1 VNYRP
6 EIDGMRAFAVLP
18 VIFFHAGFS
27 FFEGGFVGVD
37 IFFVISGYLITSIIL
52 KEISEKKFNLINF
65 YERRAR
71 RILPALFFVM
81 LICIPFSYIWLTP
94 DNYKDFGQSLVAVS
108 LFSSNFLFWVESGY
122 FDAAAELKPLLHTWS
137 LAVEEQ
143 YYILFPLYM
152 LFFWRYGIK
161 RNILFLSIIFLV
173 SIILSQRGSYY
184 TPHPFFYL
192 LPSRG
197 WEILMGVFISIY
209 LSIKSS
215 PKSLLLNQ
223 IFSILGFL
231 FIVIS
236 IFTFDTFTPHPSLFT
251 LLPTLGTVLII
262 FSAIPGTIM
271 YQLLSSKPLV
281 FIGLISYS
289 SYLWHQPL
297 LSFAKH
303 RILGDPSNFLLMI
316 MCFLSFIMGYFSWR
330 FIEKPFRNKNKF
342 SRNTIFLFSFIGL
355 LTFSIIGSIIH
366 LRYPVSRGIFDTEKI
381 EQLSKLRLERD
392 LINDNDCHNN
402 QSSGFQFQDKCYLD
416 YKTLIFGDSHAAD
429 VASSLSLSGFSNF
442 SRITGG
448 GCSLLPS
455 KNRKDCEINF
465 EAFMD
470 GYQKNIYDTI
480 VLISRYSNAE
490 LTLKH
495 LESVLEFWGQ
505 FDKTNII
512 ILSPRHEFPYSQD
525 FIRIKGG
532 DQYNIID
539 NSKEE
544 VFFQIL
550 SNLKIPNNVKIY
562 KNSDIICSL
571 DKNNSFNSQLCFFS
585 KNGIMYYSDSHH
597 FSKTGFE
604 VFGKRYSEFLSLY
617 IN

>member
-1 VNYRP
+1 MNYRP
-6 EIDGMRAFAVLP
+6 EIDGMRAIAVLP

-27 FFEGGFVGVD
+27 FFKGGFIGVD

-52 KEISEKKFNLINF
+52 KEITEKKFSLINF

-94 DNYKDFGQSLVAVS
+94 NNFKDFGQSLIAVS
-108 LFSSNFLFWVESGY
+108 LFSSNFLFWGESGY
-122 FDAAAELKPLLHTWS
+122 FNTAAELKPLLHTWS

-173 SIILSQRGSYY
+173 SIILSHWGAYY
-184 TPHPFFYL
+184 EPLASFYL
-192 LPSRG
+192 LPTRG

-209 LSIKSS
+209 LSIKSP
-215 PKSLLLNQ
+215 PKSLLINQ

-231 FIVIS
+231 FIIVS
-236 IFTFDTFTPHPSLFT
+236 IFIFDSDTPFPSLFT

-271 YQLLSSKPLV
+271 YHLLSSKPLV
-281 FIGLISYS
+281 FLGLISYS

-297 LSFAKH
+297 LSFAKN

-316 MCFLSFIMGYFSWR
+316 MCFLSIIMGYFSWR
-330 FIEKPFRNKNKF
+330 FVEKPFRNKNKF
-342 SRNTIFLFSFIGL
+342 SRNKIFLFSLIGL
-355 LTFSIIGSIIH
+355 LTFSLIGSIIH
-366 LRYPVSRGIFDTEKI
+366 LKNGFPISRGIFSKEKI
-381 EQLSKLRLERD
+381 EQLSKTKSERD
-392 LINDNDCHNN
+392 LITTNDCHNN
-402 QSSGFQFQDKCYLD
+402 QSSGFQFQDKCYLN

-429 VASSLSLSGFSNF
+429 VATSLSLSGFSNF
-442 SRITGG
+442 SQITGG
-448 GCSLLPS
+448 ACDLVPS

-465 EAFMD
+465 KAFID

-480 VLISRYSNAE
+480 VLINRYNYAP
-490 LTLKH
+490 LTIKY

-505 FDKTNII
+505 FDKANII
-512 ILSPRHEFPYSQD
+512 IVSPRHEFPFFQD

-532 DQYNIID
+532 DKYNIID

-544 VFFQIL
+544 KFFQIL
-550 SNLKIPNNVKIY
+550 ANLKIPNNIKIY
-562 KNSDIICSL
+562 KNSDITSPL
-571 DKNNSFNSQLCFFS
+571 NKNNFFNSQLCYFS
-585 KNGIMYYSDSHH
+585 KDGIMYYSDSNHL
-597 FSKTGFE
+597 SKAGFE
-604 VFGKRYSEFLSLY
+604 IYGQRFSEFLTTF
-617 IN
+617 

>member
-1 VNYRP
+1 MNYRP
-6 EIDGMRAFAVLP
+6 EIDGMRAIAVLP

-27 FFEGGFVGVD
+27 FFKGGFIGVD

-52 KEISEKKFNLINF
+52 KEITEKKFSLINF

-94 DNYKDFGQSLVAVS
+94 NNFKDFGQSLIAVS
-108 LFSSNFLFWVESGY
+108 LFSSNFLFWGESGY
-122 FDAAAELKPLLHTWS
+122 FNTAAELKPLLHTWS

-173 SIILSQRGSYY
+173 SIILSHWGAYY
-184 TPHPFFYL
+184 EPLASFYL
-192 LPSRG
+192 LPTRG

-209 LSIKSS
+209 LSIKSP
-215 PKSLLLNQ
+215 PKSLLINQ

-231 FIVIS
+231 FIIVS
-236 IFTFDTFTPHPSLFT
+236 IFIFDSDTPFPSLFT

-271 YQLLSSKPLV
+271 YHLLSSKPLV
-281 FIGLISYS
+281 FLGLISYS

-297 LSFAKH
+297 LSFAKN

-316 MCFLSFIMGYFSWR
+316 MCFLSIIMGYFSWR
-330 FIEKPFRNKNKF
+330 FVEKPFRNKNKF
-342 SRNTIFLFSFIGL
+342 SRNKIFLFSLIGL
-355 LTFSIIGSIIH
+355 LTFSLIGSIIH
-366 LRYPVSRGIFDTEKI
+366 LKNGFPISRGIFSIEKI
-381 EQLSKLRLERD
+381 EQLSKSISERD
-392 LINDNDCHNN
+392 LITTNDCHNN
-402 QSSGFQFQDKCYLD
+402 QSSGFQFQDKCYLN

-429 VASSLSLSGFSNF
+429 VATSLSLSGFSNF

-448 GCSLLPS
+448 GCDLVPS

-465 EAFMD
+465 KAFID

-480 VLISRYSNAE
+480 VLINRYNDAE
-490 LTLKH
+490 LTIKY

-512 ILSPRHEFPYSQD
+512 IVSPRHEFPFFQD

-532 DQYNIID
+532 DKYNIID

-544 VFFQIL
+544 KFFQIL
-550 SNLKIPNNVKIY
+550 ANLKIPNNIKIY
-562 KNSDIICSL
+562 KNSDITCPL
-571 DKNNSFNSQLCFFS
+571 NKNNFFNSQLCYFS
-585 KNGIMYYSDSHH
+585 KDGIMYYSDSNHL
-597 FSKTGFE
+597 SKAGFE
-604 VFGKRYSEFLSLY
+604 IYGQRFSEFLTTF
-617 IN
+617 